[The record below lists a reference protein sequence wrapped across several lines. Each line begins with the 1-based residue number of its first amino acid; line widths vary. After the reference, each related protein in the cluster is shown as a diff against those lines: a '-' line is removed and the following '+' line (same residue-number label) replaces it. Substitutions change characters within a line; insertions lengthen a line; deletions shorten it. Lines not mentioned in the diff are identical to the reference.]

1 MLSSCSCSSFL
12 PLTSHWPPHLSS
24 PGKWHKTSQ
33 ASTIISFSEATR
45 QQDLLNLETLWG
57 TKMIPMGSTLMFFFS
72 LYSKVKEL
80 KVFLQNSFPWTPIH
94 LYIITL
100 WDYVARLVL
109 PNLTRKLNL
118 STEATPRWWPWQN
131 LDKTNQQ
138 DPELNVNFEN
148 NPDSWVMWLSL
159 VYPTTPVIVG
169 KWQWLDEP
177 IFVAPRICTLPID
190 C

>member
-1 MLSSCSCSSFL
+1 M
-12 PLTSHWPPHLSS
+12 
-24 PGKWHKTSQ
+24 
-33 ASTIISFSEATR
+33 
-45 QQDLLNLETLWG
+45 
-57 TKMIPMGSTLMFFFS
+57 
-72 LYSKVKEL
+72 
-80 KVFLQNSFPWTPIH
+80 
-94 LYIITL
+94 
-100 WDYVARLVL
+100 ARLVL
-109 PNLTRKLNL
+109 SNLTRKLNL
-118 STEATPRWWPWQN
+118 STEATPKWWPWQN